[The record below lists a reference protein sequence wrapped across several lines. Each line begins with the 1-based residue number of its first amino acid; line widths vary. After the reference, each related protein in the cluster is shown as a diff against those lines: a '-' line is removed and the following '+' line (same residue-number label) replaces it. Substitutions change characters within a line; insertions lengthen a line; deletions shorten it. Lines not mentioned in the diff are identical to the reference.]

1 MDYPFSQLLMVV
13 QCQRPSAILNHQ
25 DFPLRTFAIKRHWHQ
40 AKKLLEEASRQ
51 QLMLRFGTLITC
63 AIARCR
69 NHQLEHFPNSA
80 ATLWYNRTNYSG
92 DMIPLYLLKML
103 DSKNDEL
110 NSPESIADLLSASD
124 KSSVT
129 AWTSSAGCIM
139 LKPSHLGASI
149 SLLQCPFFHLFSA
162 SQSLKIQISPSFF
175 FGGVGSKRVSSGFP
189 GLPPHPT
196 PLRHLRPEK
205 CGGSGKLMKTC
216 DLRCASDL
224 FSARWVPYFPIFL
237 ATHLSVVLVFFSLVV
252 PLARSG

>member
-1 MDYPFSQLLMVV
+1 MVV

-25 DFPLRTFAIKRHWHQ
+25 DFPLRTFAMERHWHQ

-80 ATLWYNRTNYSG
+80 ATMWYNRTNYSG

-139 LKPSHLGASI
+139 LKPSHLGAVSI
-149 SLLQCPFFHLFSA
+149 SLLQCPFFHFFSA
-162 SQSLKIQISPSFF
+162 SQNSNLSRFFFQNRPLWECANCSISCAKIQQHMAQPDKIEFH
-175 FGGVGSKRVSSGFP
+175 SS
-189 GLPPHPT
+189 L
-196 PLRHLRPEK
+196 
-205 CGGSGKLMKTC
+205 
-216 DLRCASDL
+216 L
-224 FSARWVPYFPIFL
+224 FIGWMHYVIANI
-237 ATHLSVVLVFFSLVV
+237 AVL
-252 PLARSG
+252 

>member
-1 MDYPFSQLLMVV
+1 
-13 QCQRPSAILNHQ
+13 
-25 DFPLRTFAIKRHWHQ
+25 
-40 AKKLLEEASRQ
+40 
-51 QLMLRFGTLITC
+51 MLRFGTLITC

-175 FGGVGSKRVSSGFP
+175 LGGWGPNASPAGFQVSHHIQ
-189 GLPPHPT
+189 PP
-196 PLRHLRPEK
+196 
-205 CGGSGKLMKTC
+205 SDIS
-216 DLRCASDL
+216 DLRSVAAQESWWRRVTWD
-224 FSARWVPYFPIFL
+224 APVIFL
-237 ATHLSVVLVFFSLVV
+237 AQGGSPIFPSSL
-252 PLARSG
+252 LLTCQ

>member
-103 DSKNDEL
+103 DSKMMSSTAPKVSRIFSVL
-110 NSPESIADLLSASD
+110 VTRVRWLLEHHPLDASCWNPPILARAYPFY
-124 KSSVT
+124 SV
-129 AWTSSAGCIM
+129 
-139 LKPSHLGASI
+139 
-149 SLLQCPFFHLFSA
+149 PFFIFFLHLRVSKFK
-162 SQSLKIQISPSFF
+162 SLQVFF
-175 FGGVGSKRVSSGFP
+175 WGGGVQTRLQRVSRSP
-189 GLPPHPT
+189 TTSNPPPT
-196 PLRHLRPEK
+196 SPTWEVWRLRKVDEDVWPEMRQW
-205 CGGSGKLMKTC
+205 S
-216 DLRCASDL
+216 
-224 FSARWVPYFPIFL
+224 F
-237 ATHLSVVLVFFSLVV
+237 
-252 PLARSG
+252 

>member
-1 MDYPFSQLLMVV
+1 
-13 QCQRPSAILNHQ
+13 
-25 DFPLRTFAIKRHWHQ
+25 
-40 AKKLLEEASRQ
+40 
-51 QLMLRFGTLITC
+51 MLRFGTLITC

-175 FGGVGSKRVSSGFP
+175 FGGGGVQTRLQRVSRSP
-189 GLPPHPT
+189 TTSNPPPT
-196 PLRHLRPEK
+196 SPTWEVWRLRKVDEDVWPEMRQW
-205 CGGSGKLMKTC
+205 S
-216 DLRCASDL
+216 
-224 FSARWVPYFPIFL
+224 F
-237 ATHLSVVLVFFSLVV
+237 
-252 PLARSG
+252 

>member
-103 DSKNDEL
+103 DSKMMSSTAPKVSRIFSVL
-110 NSPESIADLLSASD
+110 VTRVRWLLEHHPLDASCWNPPILARAYPFY
-124 KSSVT
+124 SV
-129 AWTSSAGCIM
+129 
-139 LKPSHLGASI
+139 
-149 SLLQCPFFHLFSA
+149 PFFIFFLHL
-162 SQSLKIQISPSFF
+162 
-175 FGGVGSKRVSSGFP
+175 RVSKFKSLQVFFLGGWGPNASPAGFQVSHHIQ
-189 GLPPHPT
+189 PP
-196 PLRHLRPEK
+196 
-205 CGGSGKLMKTC
+205 SDIS
-216 DLRCASDL
+216 DLRSVAAQESWWRRVTWD
-224 FSARWVPYFPIFL
+224 APVIFL
-237 ATHLSVVLVFFSLVV
+237 AQGGSPIFPSSL
-252 PLARSG
+252 LLTCQ